1 MKFTKETAVEKLTAT
16 LGKTQKLS
24 LRTITDIAT
33 NAMLMIPED
42 SEMEIDAFVSKVSPI
57 VKSMNDNLNKEQAD
71 FVKEW
76 SEKNPAP
83 TQTTT
88 GQQQQQATTQTESE
102 PPAWYKADM
111 ERRQQREAELEAAI
125 KKITGAKHAD
135 TVRSSAQARF
145 REKNKDF
152 LAAYPA
158 IAGVLDETIEE
169 ISIGESD
176 TEDMVIARLSKDMSR
191 MRKAAGIDEGWTPGG
206 GGGEGGKPVDVSK
219 NAAVIAA
226 LGITP
231 KVETKTT

>member
-24 LRTITDIAT
+24 LRTITDIVT

-76 SEKNPAP
+76 SEKNPVP
-83 TQTTT
+83 TPTPPPVDPPKPEVQDMPSWFKAY
-88 GQQQQQATTQTESE
+88 QDQA
-102 PPAWYKADM
+102 AKDKAEM
-111 ERRQQREAELEAAI
+111 AEALRR
-125 KKITGAKHAD
+125 ITGAKHAD

-152 LAAYPA
+152 LEAFPA
-158 IAGVLDETIEE
+158 IAGVLDETIGE

-231 KVETKTT
+231 KTT